1 MIVDKFIIEVEAQL
15 DEKGVTLFIDQPA
28 KEFLAKKGYDEVYGA
43 RELSRVIQEE
53 IKKPIA
59 EELIFG
65 KISKGGHVSITLKDN
80 KIEFSFSKKEMQK
93 KELV

>member
-1 MIVDKFIIEVEAQL
+1 MA
-15 DEKGVTLFIDQPA
+15 EKGFN
-28 KEFLAKKGYDEVYGA
+28 EVYGA

-65 KISKGGHVSITLKDN
+65 TISKGGNVEI
-80 KIEFSFSKKEMQK
+80 KIKNDKVCFDYSKQQIQK